1 MEKHAGNQVWEAL
14 AILVAVVLWTDIW
27 KQQRIVFKVK
37 SDNVTALTLL
47 IKMRTSSS
55 TLAVIARELALRL
68 VDLSFP
74 PDAAHTP
81 GVGHIFADKLSRVF
95 SPTGKG
101 VLTPD
106 LHPAMATAQ
115 IANVPVR
122 GSSFYKVSNT
132 VDQQE

>member
-1 MEKHAGNQVWEAL
+1 MISHLHVGGSRHIGRSCTLDQYLEERE
-14 AILVAVVLWTDIW
+14 
-27 KQQRIVFKVK
+27 RIVFKVK

-47 IKMRTSSS
+47 IKMRTSSP
-55 TLAVIARELALRL
+55 TLAVIARELALHL
-68 VDLSFP
+68 VDLSFT

-81 GVGHIFADKLSRVF
+81 GVGHVFADKLSRVF

-115 IANVPVR
+115 VAHAPLR
-122 GSSFYKVSNT
+122 CPLFYKVKT
-132 VDQQE
+132 A